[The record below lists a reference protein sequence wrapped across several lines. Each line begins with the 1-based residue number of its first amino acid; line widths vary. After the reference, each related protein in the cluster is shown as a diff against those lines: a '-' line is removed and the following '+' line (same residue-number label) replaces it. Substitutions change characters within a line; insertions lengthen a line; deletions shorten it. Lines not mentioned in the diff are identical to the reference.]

1 MNDQHGLPDPSSPSH
16 SSVVSGESPIC
27 SYIQYNIDNSAA
39 ILIWRGGVRTKK
51 TVSVEDKLRKALQV
65 PLAIGMPTSKDG
77 TKIAEI
83 KKSST
88 PKGNVEPSITRA
100 RTKDDSE
107 DGDGKSGVERDSLDL
122 VDERP
127 VERRSTIA
135 FGSSGEKEVEVR
147 ERGASIAAPER
158 GLASASGQGVSS
170 PIKEATELQERD
182 VR

>member
-1 MNDQHGLPDPSSPSH
+1 
-16 SSVVSGESPIC
+16 VSRVLE
-27 SYIQYNIDNSAA
+27 QVRIDSSAA

-77 TKIAEI
+77 TKIAEN
-83 KKSST
+83 KRSSSPKSID
-88 PKGNVEPSITRA
+88 EPIARA

-107 DGDGKSGVERDSLDL
+107 DGDGKIGVERDSLDL
-122 VDERP
+122 VEERP

-158 GLASASGQGVSS
+158 GLASAGGQGLSS

>member
-1 MNDQHGLPDPSSPSH
+1 LT
-16 SSVVSGESPIC
+16 I
-27 SYIQYNIDNSAA
+27 SAG

-51 TVSVEDKLRKALQV
+51 TESVEDKLRKALQV
-65 PLAIGMPTSKDG
+65 PLAIGMPTTKDG

-83 KKSST
+83 KKSTT
-88 PKGNVEPSITRA
+88 PKAHDESITRA

-107 DGDGKSGVERDSLDL
+107 DGDGKSGVLRDSLDE
-122 VDERP
+122 ERP
-127 VERRSTIA
+127 MERRSTIA

-158 GLASASGQGVSS
+158 GLASAGGQGLSS